1 MSGPRQR
8 NAHVMHQ
15 RVMDLLD
22 AEALARDTLAFV
34 QVPSETGA
42 EGPGSEHFAALCERA
57 GLEVEVDRF
66 ISDRPNVYARLPG
79 TTPGRPLLLNGH
91 VDTIPR
97 GDSDP
102 PALRDGWVVGRG
114 AEDMKGGLVAMVHAA
129 MALRLAGVQL
139 GSDLWLTGVVG
150 HETPVGKKE
159 GPKRLVERIRAGSIP
174 AAAVIIA
181 EGPHAIWTAGL
192 GAAMFRI
199 TLTSARGIVHTL
211 HVPYAA
217 NPARWAGA
225 MLEEFAEW
233 EARFESET
241 PHPLCGRQ
249 RVDIGLVAGGDYPN
263 RLPTPLTLRG
273 TRRWRHGLTAGDV
286 EAELRG
292 ICRRIEE
299 QSGLEATYSLDAP
312 HEPFETPGDHALVRA
327 LESSAATATGAPLR
341 RIGLALVTD
350 ANIYANDASLPVVCC
365 GPEYATAHSD
375 HERVSVERLHRTAA
389 LYALAAMEFCGVG
402 E

>member
-1 MSGPRQR
+1 MQPVSYQQVLAR
-8 NAHVMHQ
+8 
-15 RVMDLLD
+15 LD
-22 AEALARDTLAFV
+22 PEAIARDTLAFV

-42 EGPGSEHFAALCERA
+42 EGAGGEYFAALCQRA
-57 GLEVEVDRF
+57 ELEIEIDRF
-66 ISDRPNVYARLPG
+66 IADRPNVYARLPG
-79 TTPGRPLLLNGH
+79 TERGRPLMLNGH

-102 PALRDGWVVGRG
+102 PELRDGWVVGRG

-129 MALRLAGVQL
+129 SALRRAGVRL
-139 GSDLWLTGVVG
+139 GADLWLTGVVG

-159 GPKRLVERIRAGSIP
+159 GPKRLVERIRAGDIP

-199 TLTSARGIVHTL
+199 TLSSARGVVHTL
-211 HVPYAA
+211 HVPYAD

-225 MLEEFAEW
+225 MLEEFAAW
-233 EARFESET
+233 EARFEAEA

-273 TRRWRHGLTAGDV
+273 TRRWRHGLTAADI
-286 EAELRG
+286 EAELQDL
-292 ICRRIEE
+292 CRRIA
-299 QSGLEATYSLDAP
+299 QRSGLEATYSLDAP
-312 HEPFETPGDHALVRA
+312 HEPFETPGDHTLVRA
-327 LESSAATATGAPLR
+327 VEAAATTATGATLP
-341 RIGLALVTD
+341 RIGLGLVTD

-375 HERVSVERLHRTAA
+375 NERVSVERLHRTAA
-389 LYALAAMEFCGVG
+389 LYALAAIEFCGVEG
-402 E
+402 

>member
-1 MSGPRQR
+1 
-8 NAHVMHQ
+8 MHQ
-15 RVMDLLD
+15 RVLDLLD
-22 AEALARDTLAFV
+22 AEAIARDTLAFV
-34 QVPSETGA
+34 EVASETGA

-66 ISDRPNVYARLPG
+66 IADRPNVYARLPG
-79 TTPGRPLLLNGH
+79 AERGRPLLLNGH

-102 PALRDGWVVGRG
+102 PEMRDGWVVGRG
-114 AEDMKGGLVAMVHAA
+114 SEDMKGGLVAMVHAA
-129 MALRLAGVQL
+129 MALRRAGVRL

-159 GPKRLVERIRAGSIP
+159 GPKRLVQRIHAGDIP

-199 TLTSARGIVHTL
+199 TLSSARGVVHTL
-211 HVPYAA
+211 HVPFAD

-225 MLEEFAEW
+225 ILEELAEW
-233 EARFESET
+233 EAQFEAEA

-273 TRRWRHGLTAGDV
+273 TRRWRHGLTAADV
-286 EAELRG
+286 EDELRDL
-292 ICRRIEE
+292 CRRIENR
-299 QSGLEATYSLDAP
+299 SGLEATFSLDAP
-312 HEPFETPGDHALVRA
+312 HEPFETPAEHPLVRA
-327 LESSAATATGAPLR
+327 LEAAATIATGAALP
-341 RIGLALVTD
+341 RIGLGLVTD
-350 ANIYANDASLPVVCC
+350 ANIYANDASLPAVCC

-375 HERVSVERLHRTAA
+375 HERVSIERLHRTAA
-389 LYALAAMEFCGVG
+389 LYALGAMEFCGVEG
-402 E
+402 